1 MFDSMHT
8 HTAWLAHKQA
18 EARAAVGSD
27 TAAGAGAT
35 EGGVEV
41 GDDNENT
48 DADVEEG
55 EVRRRTPHLALG
67 ETSKMSPL
75 YPSNSRLRHLNT
87 DGRR

>member
-1 MFDSMHT
+1 MHT

-18 EARAAVGSD
+18 EARAAV
-27 TAAGAGAT
+27 GAGAT

-48 DADVEEG
+48 DADAEEG

-67 ETSKMSPL
+67 GT
-75 YPSNSRLRHLNT
+75 SNSRLRHLNT